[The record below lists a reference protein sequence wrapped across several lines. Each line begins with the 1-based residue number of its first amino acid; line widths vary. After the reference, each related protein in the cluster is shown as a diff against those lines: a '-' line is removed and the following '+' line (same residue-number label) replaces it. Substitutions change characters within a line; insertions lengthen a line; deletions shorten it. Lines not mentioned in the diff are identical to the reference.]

1 MNWLKKLP
9 GYQRTPYGFELRL
22 LRIMPRVL
30 LLGTLLPLLLS
41 GLARLFYTRGTAAEI
56 ERHIQLFDFGMI
68 GLAVLVWSAVVIV
81 SFGCVIVWLM
91 KGPAY
96 VADGFEVSHSDQPKQ
111 D

>member
-1 MNWLKKLP
+1 
-9 GYQRTPYGFELRL
+9 
-22 LRIMPRVL
+22 
-30 LLGTLLPLLLS
+30 
-41 GLARLFYTRGTAAEI
+41 
-56 ERHIQLFDFGMI
+56 MI
-68 GLAVLVWSAVVIV
+68 GLAVLIWTAVVIV